1 MCTTHPRPASG
12 TIQWSTEA
20 PTTASMPLAFHAT
33 WAGIMP
39 CLPTQEGKANLLL
52 FFFISLLYLYM
63 HRSGKV
69 SNSRNKIRQTCAPR
83 LLAEPCMYTF
93 IMPFHTTLPWHVI
106 LVHSFTLERLYGERK
121 RVCVQSS
128 KSNSNPTKR
137 ELLQCGSL
145 RSAYYISPIQ
155 VGRLSIYD
163 VRIELW
169 SEVRHRDRGHPKRP

>member
-1 MCTTHPRPASG
+1 MGVHFSFRADTDYRVL
-12 TIQWSTEA
+12 
-20 PTTASMPLAFHAT
+20 PL
-33 WAGIMP
+33 W
-39 CLPTQEGKANLLL
+39 
-52 FFFISLLYLYM
+52 ISLICPSSILYAKIRISLWFAPQVVWMLYVKLG
-63 HRSGKV
+63 RSGKVRV

-169 SEVRHRDRGHPKRP
+169 SEVRHRYRGHPKRP

>member
-1 MCTTHPRPASG
+1 MYNPSAPGKRNNPVIHRGTDNSLYAACTSRNLSRDHGLPAHTRRQSK
-12 TIQWSTEA
+12 ST
-20 PTTASMPLAFHAT
+20 S
-33 WAGIMP
+33 
-39 CLPTQEGKANLLL
+39 

-169 SEVRHRDRGHPKRP
+169 SEVRHRYRGHPKRP